1 MKPTAIIGMGNP
13 LMTDEGVGI
22 HVIAR
27 LQRTAL
33 ADSIDILDLGTSGMR
48 ALHEL
53 EGRELVVFV
62 DCAMMGTEPG
72 TIRRFTPDD
81 VETKK
86 IQPRLSL
93 HEGDLL
99 NTIALARR
107 FGTSPRQIV
116 IFGIEPKTVEPGD
129 ALSADLAAHIDEYVA
144 AIHQEI
150 GVGSMSRHDVDRRHV
165 GEHELDL
172 D

>member
-13 LMTDEGVGI
+13 LMSDEGVGI
-22 HVIAR
+22 HVITR
-27 LQRTAL
+27 LQGTAL
-33 ADSIDILDLGTSGMR
+33 ADSIDVLDLGTSGMR

-62 DCAMMGTEPG
+62 DCALMGTEPG

-107 FGTSPRQIV
+107 LGTSPARIV
-116 IFGIEPKTVEPGD
+116 IFGIEPQMIDPGET
-129 ALSADLAAHIDEYVA
+129 LSPELAARLDQYVA
-144 AIHQEI
+144 AIRQ
-150 GVGSMSRHDVDRRHV
+150 
-165 GEHELDL
+165 ELDGTGL
-172 D
+172 RERDEGA

>member
-13 LMTDEGVGI
+13 LMSDEGIGI

-27 LQRTAL
+27 LQQTIL
-33 ADSIDILDLGTSGMR
+33 ADRTDILDLGTSGMR

-53 EGRELVVFV
+53 EGRDVVVFV
-62 DCAMMGTEPG
+62 DCALMGTEPG
-72 TIRRFTPDD
+72 TIRRFTPED

-99 NTIALARR
+99 NTIALAKRL
-107 FGTSPRQIV
+107 GTAPERIV
-116 IFGIEPKTVEPGD
+116 IFGIEPKTIDPGET
-129 ALSADLAAHIDEYVA
+129 LSPALAARLDQYVA
-144 AIHQEI
+144 TVCEEVAP
-150 GVGSMSRHDVDRRHV
+150 
-165 GEHELDL
+165 
-172 D
+172 

>member
-13 LMTDEGVGI
+13 LMSDEGIGI

-27 LQRTAL
+27 LQQTIL
-33 ADSIDILDLGTSGMR
+33 ADRTDILDLGTSGMR

-53 EGRELVVFV
+53 EGRDVVVFV
-62 DCAMMGTEPG
+62 DCALMGTEPG
-72 TIRRFTPDD
+72 TIRRFTPED

-99 NTIALARR
+99 NTIALAKRL
-107 FGTSPRQIV
+107 GTAPERIV
-116 IFGIEPKTVEPGD
+116 IFGIEPKTIDPGET
-129 ALSADLAAHIDEYVA
+129 LSPALAARLDQYVA
-144 AIHQEI
+144 TVREEVAP
-150 GVGSMSRHDVDRRHV
+150 
-165 GEHELDL
+165 
-172 D
+172 

>member
-1 MKPTAIIGMGNP
+1 MKPNAIIGMGNP
-13 LMTDEGVGI
+13 LMSDEGVGI
-22 HVIAR
+22 RLIDR
-27 LQRTAL
+27 LQGTTL
-33 ADSIDILDLGTSGMR
+33 AESVDILDLGTSGMR

-53 EGRELVVFV
+53 EGRDLVVFV
-62 DCAMMGTEPG
+62 DCALMGTEPG

-107 FGTSPRQIV
+107 LGTSPRRIV
-116 IFGIEPKTVEPGD
+116 IFGIEPKTVEPGET
-129 ALSADLAAHIDEYVA
+129 LSPELAAGLEEYVA
-144 AIHQEI
+144 AIRQEL
-150 GVGSMSRHDVDRRHV
+150 GLRDV
-165 GEHELDL
+165 EQ
-172 D
+172 

>member
-13 LMTDEGVGI
+13 LMSDEGIGI

-27 LQRTAL
+27 LQQTIL
-33 ADSIDILDLGTSGMR
+33 ADRTDILDLGTSGMR

-53 EGRELVVFV
+53 EGRDVVVFV
-62 DCAMMGTEPG
+62 DCALMGTEPG
-72 TIRRFTPDD
+72 TIRRFTPED

-99 NTIALARR
+99 NTIALAKRL
-107 FGTSPRQIV
+107 GTAPERIV
-116 IFGIEPKTVEPGD
+116 IFGIEPKTIDPGET
-129 ALSADLAAHIDEYVA
+129 LSPALAARLDQYVA
-144 AIHQEI
+144 TVREEVA
-150 GVGSMSRHDVDRRHV
+150 
-165 GEHELDL
+165 L
-172 D
+172 

>member
-13 LMTDEGVGI
+13 LMSDEGIGI

-27 LQRTAL
+27 LQQTIL
-33 ADSIDILDLGTSGMR
+33 ADRTDILDLGTSGMR

-53 EGRELVVFV
+53 EGRDVVVFV
-62 DCAMMGTEPG
+62 DCALMGTEPG
-72 TIRRFTPDD
+72 TIRRFTPED

-99 NTIALARR
+99 NTIALAKRL
-107 FGTSPRQIV
+107 GTAPERIV
-116 IFGIEPKTVEPGD
+116 IFGIEPKTIDPGET
-129 ALSADLAAHIDEYVA
+129 LSPALAARLDQYVA
-144 AIHQEI
+144 T
-150 GVGSMSRHDVDRRHV
+150 DREEV
-165 GEHELDL
+165 AL
-172 D
+172 

>member
-13 LMTDEGVGI
+13 LMSDEGIGI

-27 LQRTAL
+27 LQQTIL
-33 ADSIDILDLGTSGMR
+33 ADRTDILDLGTSGMR

-53 EGRELVVFV
+53 EGRDMVVFV
-62 DCAMMGTEPG
+62 DCALMGTEPG
-72 TIRRFTPDD
+72 TIRRFTPED

-99 NTIALARR
+99 NTIALAERL
-107 FGTSPRQIV
+107 GTAPERIV
-116 IFGIEPKTVEPGD
+116 IFGIEPKTIDPGET
-129 ALSADLAAHIDEYVA
+129 LSPALAARLDQYVA
-144 AIHQEI
+144 TVREEVA
-150 GVGSMSRHDVDRRHV
+150 
-165 GEHELDL
+165 L
-172 D
+172 